1 MRRIIVLTEK
11 KKKIDQKWLAKLQ
24 VLFPEC
30 QIKVQSK
37 PSENKCYPIQSRQ
50 DNPEK
55 INSKK
60 KKRYKL
66 I

>member
-30 QIKVQSK
+30 QIKIQSK
-37 PSENKCYPIQSRQ
+37 PSENKCYRIQSSQ
-50 DNPEK
+50 DTPGK
-55 INSKK
+55 SNSKK
-60 KKRYKL
+60 KNRYQV